1 MAKPVT
7 HERARAARGSRR
19 RRWCLGEALGP
30 ALGARGP
37 GCGRGRWGW
46 PPGGH
51 GQEVRVTRTKRSV
64 SGRRA
69 TPVAAGPGP
78 RGPEK
83 PPCRTVCVT
92 SRGHNGM
99 PVIQTDGI

>member
-1 MAKPVT
+1 MRRWAQPWGP
-7 HERARAARGSRR
+7 AARGV
-19 RRWCLGEALGP
+19 GG
-30 ALGARGP
+30 GGQ
-37 GCGRGRWGW
+37 GW

-51 GQEVRVTRTKRSV
+51 GQEVRVTRPKRSV
-64 SGRRA
+64 SGGRA
-69 TPVAAGPGP
+69 TPVAAGQGP
-78 RGPEK
+78 RGREK